1 MAYVNTGY
9 ERAKTLT
16 VDKQVSSV
24 SLSGYPKTYN
34 ILLEFTVAPTTYP
47 LLTSDAFAQ
56 LSTEDYATRLAA
68 FKVYVQNEEGIAD
81 LDAITDSE
89 KPAYRENTT
98 ACPIG
103 E

>member
-1 MAYVNTGY
+1 MAWVNTGI
-9 ERAKTLT
+9 ERAESVVIYKTVNGVAPT
-16 VDKQVSSV
+16 
-24 SLSGYPKTYN
+24 GYPKFYDF
-34 ILLEFTVAPTTYP
+34 LLEFTVAPTTYP
-47 LLTSDAFAQ
+47 QITSAASAQ

-81 LDAITDSE
+81 LDAITNSE